1 MATRN
6 FSYDHPA
13 YLVPVT
19 KTATIAAGSAAHS
32 AKFVAFTAMLMKS
45 ATIMV
50 QTAGTT
56 TAAGANTYTF
66 NKISGTTTTSVGF
79 SGNLGTTVAYTV
91 GTNVVLGG
99 GTATLAQG
107 EMLSAVRGTDAT
119 AVAEITYEFLLV
131 PGANL
136 TV

>member
-1 MATRN
+1 MATK
-6 FSYDHPA
+6 SMAYDHPA
-13 YLVPVT
+13 YLSPQTVSFSM
-19 KTATIAAGSAAHS
+19 AAGSAAHA
-32 AKFVAFTAMLMKS
+32 AKFVAFTNLLLKS
-45 ATIMV
+45 ATLMV
-50 QTAGTT
+50 TVAGTT

-99 GTATLAQG
+99 GTVSLAKG
-107 EMLSAVRGTDAT
+107 EMLSATRGTDAT
-119 AVAEITYEFLLV
+119 AVAEVAYEFLLV
-131 PGANL
+131 PGADV